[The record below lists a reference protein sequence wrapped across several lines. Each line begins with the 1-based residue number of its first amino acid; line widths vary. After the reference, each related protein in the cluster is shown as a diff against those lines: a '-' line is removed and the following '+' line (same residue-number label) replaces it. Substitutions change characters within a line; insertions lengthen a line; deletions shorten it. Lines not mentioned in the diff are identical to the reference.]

1 MRYGSDLVPGACRVS
16 QLAVEDEVDSGVW
29 LKEAPKKISAGRA
42 RSGP

>member
-1 MRYGSDLVPGACRVS
+1 MARTWYRELAGFS